1 MPIPPACP
9 DAQLRAAE
17 QQVRLRARAVAA
29 SAAEFKAQLIAKR
42 VGGSSHMTSS
52 VTARMTPEEEAQLQA
67 HMFAQAREAAK
78 QIPSSLQADIG
89 PSPLF
94 KAAATPT
101 PSQQLPTQLP
111 NPLQLQ
117 LPAVGS
123 FRPYLCRQP
132 AQRLS
137 SIADSIQVLSQK
149 AVDPVAVHAAAAVH
163 ALGVQILSTRR
174 DDIRDAAVLS
184 IALKQRLAKPSNKHF
199 TAAMERTTYDSISS
213 GAINAGVRALSADS
227 AFMSALRA
235 ELSRLSGQGSTAV
248 TSIPSGGT
256 MAANTRM
263 APSSNTLKRSR
274 LDDPADLGHVA
285 AHMGSH
291 VMSSGQD
298 AQHHDSAG
306 DVEFLGPVKKKTCRG
321 IGQASGGAVSQ
332 AGDSGRE
339 TGDYFTASGDLV
351 NQAAM
356 AAGVPFN
363 PTSGSSCCCAFYVQP
378 SFL

>member
-1 MPIPPACP
+1 
-9 DAQLRAAE
+9 
-17 QQVRLRARAVAA
+17 
-29 SAAEFKAQLIAKR
+29 
-42 VGGSSHMTSS
+42 
-52 VTARMTPEEEAQLQA
+52 MTPEEEAELQA
-67 HMFAQAREAAK
+67 HMFAQARETAK
-78 QIPSSLQADIG
+78 QLPSSFQAHTN

-94 KAAATPT
+94 KAAATPM

-123 FRPYLCRQP
+123 FRPYRCREP

-137 SIADSIQVLSQK
+137 SIADSIQVLAQK

-184 IALKQRLAKPSNKHF
+184 IALKQRLGKPSNKHF
-199 TAAMERTTYDSISS
+199 TAAMENTTYISISS
-213 GAINAGVRALSADS
+213 AAICAGVRALSADS

-235 ELSRLSGQGSTAV
+235 ELSRLSGQSSTAV
-248 TSIPSGGT
+248 TSTPSGGT
-256 MAANTRM
+256 LAANTGT
-263 APSSNTLKRSR
+263 SSSSRCLKRSR
-274 LDDPADLGHVA
+274 SDDAADLSLEA
-285 AHMGSH
+285 AHMGLH

-298 AQHHDSAG
+298 TQHHDSAG
-306 DVEFLGPVKKKTCRG
+306 DVESLGPVKKKMCRG
-321 IGQASGGAVSQ
+321 IGQASTGAMSQ
-332 AGDSGRE
+332 AGDSGRDV
-339 TGDYFTASGDLV
+339 GDYFTASGDLV

-363 PTSGSSCCCAFYVQP
+363 PTSGSSLCCAF
-378 SFL
+378 